1 MEGNRRE
8 AGREMK
14 GSWKGGKLEGRIHG
28 GQWRRAGKEQEGRRA
43 GWKLKGKGAGR
54 EESWW
59 NSGIEGTGGKLDRR

>member
-8 AGREMK
+8 GGREME
-14 GSWKGGKLEGRIHG
+14 GSWKGGKLEGIHG

-43 GWKLKGKGAGR
+43 EWKLKGKGAGR
-54 EESWW
+54 EGSWW